1 MDIPQYGRRLHGA
14 FAIGAGVAVAS
25 LGMVTLLTWGDGSSD
40 GDLFGPGTP
49 APLVAVALATAG
61 CGLIALA
68 PSRPQPQA
76 RLAGRFLGLVT
87 VLAGA
92 AGLIAR
98 LFGPGRIGPA
108 ALDFLGIHDAPLGR
122 TSTTTALTLMLV
134 GSALITLDRTPEP
147 RTPRPAAPGAEP
159 TIISGTVTTADPA
172 ADQRR
177 GGGDRRAGGGDR
189 RAGGDR
195 RGGDRRGLSAETAG
209 AADLLGLGAATIA
222 VVALVVQIFGQAYRE
237 GTGAATVMSPITA
250 LAVLALC
257 LGLLVARPQRGPLA
271 ALTGTSRGA
280 SVGRRLA
287 FALVLLPVVA
297 GLLAIAAVYA
307 GVDHPGTA
315 ITGAAILATLALLVV
330 LARLVRELNVSDRVQ
345 QQLVD
350 ALEERREFTETLLQS
365 INEGVV
371 VLDKDHR
378 VLDVNRHW
386 CELTGRTPREAIGH
400 LPPYPWDPPLEVAE
414 RPGGD
419 TVLRRPN
426 GEDVPVL
433 ASMAALPGPGGPR
446 AYVVT
451 YVDITGR
458 KRTEDAVAA
467 HAAET
472 ETANAELVEANQR
485 LERAVEFKSD
495 LMSMVSH
502 ELAQPLSSIASLAEL
517 LTVDWND
524 LEDDIRLELST
535 KIDKNTRRL
544 IGMMNDLT
552 LLFRLD
558 AGKVTARRTPV
569 PVRDVAESAISNL
582 PPTAPP
588 VRVEVEPDLAALADR
603 GHLWQIL
610 LNILSNA
617 VKYGRPPIA
626 LTGRREGD
634 QLIIEISD
642 HGPGVPD
649 HLVPTLFDRFMR
661 GAGLGLF
668 IVRHLAEANGGTVRY
683 QPVEPH
689 GALFV
694 LTVEAA

>member
-25 LGMVTLLTWGDGSSD
+25 LGMVTLMTWGDGPTTGS
-40 GDLFGPGTP
+40 LFGPGTP
-49 APLVAVALATAG
+49 APLVAVALAAAG
-61 CGLIALA
+61 CGLVALA
-68 PSRPQPQA
+68 PRDTRAQA
-76 RLAGRFLGLVT
+76 GLIGRALGLVT
-87 VLAGA
+87 VLAGLT
-92 AGLIAR
+92 GLVTRMA
-98 LFGPGRIGPA
+98 GPGRIGGTA
-108 ALDFLGIHDAPLGR
+108 RDFLGVHDQSLGR
-122 TSTTTALTLMLV
+122 TSTTTALALILV
-134 GSALITLDRTPEP
+134 GLALVTLDRRPKPKTP
-147 RTPRPAAPGAEP
+147 RTTTDDEP
-159 TIISGTVTTADPA
+159 PPILSGTMTAN
-172 ADQRR
+172 RR
-177 GGGDRRAGGGDR
+177 T
-189 RAGGDR
+189 GGDR
-195 RGGDRRGLSAETAG
+195 RGGDRRGGGDRRSVDRRGLGAEAAG
-209 AADLLGLGAATIA
+209 AADLFGLGAATIA
-222 VVALVVQIFGQAYRE
+222 VVALVAQIFGQAYRE
-237 GTGAATVMSPITA
+237 GSGPGTVMSPITA

-257 LGLLVARPQRGPLA
+257 VGLLLARPQRGPLA

-287 FALVLLPVVA
+287 FALVLFPVVA
-297 GLLAIAAVYA
+297 GLLATAAVYA
-307 GVDHPGTA
+307 GVDRPATA
-315 ITGAAILATLALLVV
+315 ITGAAILGTLALLVV

-350 ALEERREFTETLLQS
+350 ALQERREFTETLLQS
-365 INEGVV
+365 INEGVL
-371 VLDKDHR
+371 VLDREHR

-386 CELTGRTPREAIGH
+386 CELTGRTPGEAIGQ

-419 TVLRRPN
+419 TVLRRVN
-426 GEDVPVL
+426 GENVPVL
-433 ASMAALPGPGGPR
+433 ASMAPLPGPGGNPR

-458 KRTEDAVAA
+458 KREEDAVAA

-472 ETANAELVEANQR
+472 ETANVELVEANER

-569 PVRDVAESAISNL
+569 PVLDVAESAISNL

-588 VRVEVEPDLAALADR
+588 VQVDVDPGLSALVDR

-610 LNILSNA
+610 VNMLGNA
-617 VKYGRPPIA
+617 VKYGRAPIA
-626 LTGRREGD
+626 LAARRSGD

-649 HLVPTLFDRFMR
+649 NLVSTLFDRFMR

-683 QPVEPH
+683 EPVEPH
-689 GALFV
+689 GALFI
-694 LTVEAA
+694 LTIEAA

>member
-1 MDIPQYGRRLHGA
+1 VDIPQYGRRLHGA
-14 FAIGAGVAVAS
+14 FAIGAGAAVAS
-25 LGMVTLLTWGDGSSD
+25 LGMVTLLTWGDGTST
-40 GDLFGPGTP
+40 GALFGPGTP
-49 APLVAVALATAG
+49 APLVAVALAAAG
-61 CGLIALA
+61 CGLVALA
-68 PSRPQPQA
+68 PSDGRPQA
-76 RLAGRFLGLVT
+76 RLIGRALGLVT
-87 VLAGA
+87 ALAGITA
-92 AGLIAR
+92 LVTR
-98 LFGPGRIGPA
+98 MFGPGRLGA
-108 ALDFLGIHDAPLGR
+108 TVLDFLGIHDELPGR
-122 TSTTTALTLMLV
+122 TSTTTALTLILV
-134 GSALITLDRTPEP
+134 GLALATLDRRSRP
-147 RTPRPAAPGAEP
+147 RATQAPDAEP
-159 TIISGTVTTADPA
+159 PTILSGTAD
-172 ADQRR
+172 DL
-177 GGGDRRAGGGDR
+177 R

-195 RGGDRRGLSAETAG
+195 RAGDRRAGADRRSADRRALTAEAAG

-222 VVALVVQIFGQAYRE
+222 VVALVAQIFGQAYRE
-237 GTGAATVMSPITA
+237 GTGPGTVMSPVTA

-271 ALTGTSRGA
+271 ALSGTSRGA

-287 FALVLLPVVA
+287 FALVLFPVVA
-297 GLLAIAAVYA
+297 GLLATAAVYA
-307 GVDHPGTA
+307 GVDRPATA
-315 ITGAAILATLALLVV
+315 ITGAAMLGTLALLVV

-350 ALEERREFTETLLQS
+350 ALQERREFTETLLQS
-365 INEGVV
+365 INEGVL
-371 VLDKDHR
+371 VLDREHR

-386 CELTGRTPREAIGH
+386 CELTGRTPDEAIGQ
-400 LPPYPWDPPLEVAE
+400 LPPYPWDPPPEVAGH
-414 RPGGD
+414 GGD
-419 TVLRRPN
+419 SVLRRVN
-426 GEDVPVL
+426 GENVPVL
-433 ASMAALPGPGGPR
+433 ASMAPLPGPGGRPR

-458 KRTEDAVAA
+458 KREEDAVAA

-472 ETANAELVEANQR
+472 ETANVELIEANER

-517 LTVDWND
+517 LTVDWSD

-569 PVRDVAESAISNL
+569 PVLDVVESAISNL

-588 VRVEVEPDLAALADR
+588 VQVDVHPDLAALADR

-610 LNILSNA
+610 VNMLGNA
-617 VKYGRPPIA
+617 VKYGRAPIA
-626 LTGRREGD
+626 LAARREGD
-634 QLIIEISD
+634 QLIIELSD

-649 HLVPTLFDRFMR
+649 KLVSTLFDRFMR

-683 QPVEPH
+683 EPVEPH
-689 GALFV
+689 GALFI